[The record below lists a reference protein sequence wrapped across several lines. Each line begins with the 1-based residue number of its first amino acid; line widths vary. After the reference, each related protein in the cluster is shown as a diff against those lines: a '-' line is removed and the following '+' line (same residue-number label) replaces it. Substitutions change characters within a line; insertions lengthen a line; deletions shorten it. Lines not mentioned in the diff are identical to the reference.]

1 MLSGIRHELWLTL
14 RGLWRQ
20 PGFTAASVATLAL
33 GIGASTAIFSV
44 AYGISMRPL
53 PYASPERLVRIYEA
67 NPANG
72 QLEQDVSIGTFHAW
86 REGAASIESA
96 ALFGKSSVRFLSG
109 RESAPVTL
117 ASVSPNFFGV
127 LGMRPLLGD
136 GFKREASYT
145 RFTAG
150 DEAIISYAAWQRLLG
165 GRPDVIGQALVF
177 EGVGERDVYRIV
189 GVMPAGFSFGP
200 PVDLWRPTL
209 LVELPIGQRLRLWR
223 YDGMVARLRPGAP
236 IDQAR
241 AELAAISDTL
251 GREFPK
257 SNGGWSVTV
266 ESLHESVIGDFGRAT
281 WMLLASVGV
290 VLVVTCLNVGGL
302 LTARAVA
309 RRHETAVR
317 VALGAGTWQ
326 LLRLSACEA
335 AVIAGC
341 GAAGGLLLAWAG
353 VAALKAAAPPGIPR
367 VDAIHID
374 AAALAVTAVA
384 TLLSVFIFAAAPGHA
399 TWRTV
404 SDRLRSSPGR
414 GGPTPVSRNA
424 LAVAQC
430 AGATTLV
437 VLALLL
443 ARSFHELM
451 TVDLGWGSERVLSM
465 NVILKMPSDLRRPW
479 YRYVQWSD
487 ELIAR
492 LEATAGIEAAAVST
506 QVPLT
511 ASFSATLARGRG
523 KDSTDLSRWP
533 AVQHN
538 VSDGYFRLMGI
549 RLLGGRGFEAADRL
563 TEAQLIGEQP
573 SERGVAV
580 VSESTARTLW
590 PERPAIGQTLW
601 LPDADRSAWREVVG
615 VVEDIQFHAIGE
627 RPALHVFV
635 PWTQS
640 PTQRPRLLVKAS
652 GDVAAIAP
660 VVRSVAQQIS
670 IGSNFDQ
677 VAPLDALVSRA
688 TAQPRFTSRVVGSVR
703 HPCAGPGWSRHL
715 RHAVVHGRHA
725 AARDRH
731 SHGARRFTRAGAP
744 DGHVARACACG
755 GRRALRQRRS
765 GCPGPDIPCAAL
777 QRDVARSALAR
788 RRGRGPAAGRD
799 SGVARTRRT
808 GGADRPGPGAARGL
822 GGQPPA
828 RVVSQSP

>member
-1 MLSGIRHELWLTL
+1 M
-14 RGLWRQ
+14 
-20 PGFTAASVATLAL
+20 
-33 GIGASTAIFSV
+33 
-44 AYGISMRPL
+44 
-53 PYASPERLVRIYEA
+53 
-67 NPANG
+67 
-72 QLEQDVSIGTFHAW
+72 
-86 REGAASIESA
+86 
-96 ALFGKSSVRFLSG
+96 
-109 RESAPVTL
+109 
-117 ASVSPNFFGV
+117 
-127 LGMRPLLGD
+127 
-136 GFKREASYT
+136 
-145 RFTAG
+145 
-150 DEAIISYAAWQRLLG
+150 
-165 GRPDVIGQALVF
+165 
-177 EGVGERDVYRIV
+177 
-189 GVMPAGFSFGP
+189 
-200 PVDLWRPTL
+200 
-209 LVELPIGQRLRLWR
+209 
-223 YDGMVARLRPGAP
+223 
-236 IDQAR
+236 
-241 AELAAISDTL
+241 
-251 GREFPK
+251 
-257 SNGGWSVTV
+257 
-266 ESLHESVIGDFGRAT
+266 
-281 WMLLASVGV
+281 
-290 VLVVTCLNVGGL
+290 
-302 LTARAVA
+302 
-309 RRHETAVR
+309 
-317 VALGAGTWQ
+317 
-326 LLRLSACEA
+326 
-335 AVIAGC
+335 
-341 GAAGGLLLAWAG
+341 
-353 VAALKAAAPPGIPR
+353 
-367 VDAIHID
+367 
-374 AAALAVTAVA
+374 
-384 TLLSVFIFAAAPGHA
+384 
-399 TWRTV
+399 

-451 TVDLGWGSERVLSM
+451 TVDSRWGSERVLSM

-580 VSESTARTLW
+580 VSESTACTLW

-640 PTQRPRLLVKAS
+640 PTQRPRLLVKAMATS
-652 GDVAAIAP
+652 RRSRRSCAAS
-660 VVRSVAQQIS
+660 RSRS
-670 IGSNFDQ
+670 RSRSNFDQ

-688 TAQPRFTSRVVGSVR
+688 TAQPRFTSRVVAAFGILALVL
-703 HPCAGPGWSRHL
+703 AGVGIYATLSFMVGTRRREIGIRMALGASRERVL
-715 RHAVVHGRHA
+715 RTVMWRGLAPA
-725 AARDRH
+725 AA
-731 SHGARRFTRAGAP
+731 GALFGSGAAV
-744 DGHVARACACG
+744 GLARTF
-755 GRRALRQRRS
+755 RALLFNVTLLDPLS
-765 GCPGPDIPCAAL
+765 LGGAVAVLLLVATVASLGPA
-777 QRDVARSALAR
+777 AR
-788 RRGRGPAAGRD
+788 RRRTDPAQALR
-799 SGVARTRRT
+799 
-808 GGADRPGPGAARGL
+808 ADL

>member
-1 MLSGIRHELWLTL
+1 
-14 RGLWRQ
+14 
-20 PGFTAASVATLAL
+20 
-33 GIGASTAIFSV
+33 
-44 AYGISMRPL
+44 
-53 PYASPERLVRIYEA
+53 
-67 NPANG
+67 
-72 QLEQDVSIGTFHAW
+72 
-86 REGAASIESA
+86 
-96 ALFGKSSVRFLSG
+96 
-109 RESAPVTL
+109 
-117 ASVSPNFFGV
+117 
-127 LGMRPLLGD
+127 
-136 GFKREASYT
+136 
-145 RFTAG
+145 
-150 DEAIISYAAWQRLLG
+150 
-165 GRPDVIGQALVF
+165 
-177 EGVGERDVYRIV
+177 
-189 GVMPAGFSFGP
+189 
-200 PVDLWRPTL
+200 
-209 LVELPIGQRLRLWR
+209 
-223 YDGMVARLRPGAP
+223 
-236 IDQAR
+236 
-241 AELAAISDTL
+241 
-251 GREFPK
+251 
-257 SNGGWSVTV
+257 
-266 ESLHESVIGDFGRAT
+266 
-281 WMLLASVGV
+281 MLLASVGV

-688 TAQPRFTSRVVGSVR
+688 TAQPRFTSRVVAAFGILALVL
-703 HPCAGPGWSRHL
+703 AGVGIYGTLSFMVGTRRREIGIRMALGASRERVL
-715 RHAVVHGRHA
+715 RTVMWRGLAPA
-725 AARDRH
+725 AA
-731 SHGARRFTRAGAP
+731 GALVGSGAA
-744 DGHVARACACG
+744 V
-755 GRRALRQRRS
+755 
-765 GCPGPDIPCAAL
+765 
-777 QRDVARSALAR
+777 ALAR
-788 RRGRGPAAGRD
+788 TFRALLFNVTSLDPLSLGGAVAVLLLVATVASLGPAALA
-799 SGVARTRRT
+799 ARTDPAQSLR
-808 GGADRPGPGAARGL
+808 AD
-822 GGQPPA
+822 
-828 RVVSQSP
+828 

>member
-1 MLSGIRHELWLTL
+1 
-14 RGLWRQ
+14 
-20 PGFTAASVATLAL
+20 
-33 GIGASTAIFSV
+33 
-44 AYGISMRPL
+44 
-53 PYASPERLVRIYEA
+53 
-67 NPANG
+67 
-72 QLEQDVSIGTFHAW
+72 
-86 REGAASIESA
+86 
-96 ALFGKSSVRFLSG
+96 
-109 RESAPVTL
+109 
-117 ASVSPNFFGV
+117 
-127 LGMRPLLGD
+127 
-136 GFKREASYT
+136 
-145 RFTAG
+145 
-150 DEAIISYAAWQRLLG
+150 
-165 GRPDVIGQALVF
+165 
-177 EGVGERDVYRIV
+177 
-189 GVMPAGFSFGP
+189 
-200 PVDLWRPTL
+200 
-209 LVELPIGQRLRLWR
+209 
-223 YDGMVARLRPGAP
+223 
-236 IDQAR
+236 
-241 AELAAISDTL
+241 
-251 GREFPK
+251 
-257 SNGGWSVTV
+257 
-266 ESLHESVIGDFGRAT
+266 
-281 WMLLASVGV
+281 MLLASVGV

-688 TAQPRFTSRVVGSVR
+688 TAQPRFTSRVVAAFGILALVL
-703 HPCAGPGWSRHL
+703 AGVGIYGTLSFMVGTRRREIGIRMALGASRERVL
-715 RHAVVHGRHA
+715 RTVLWRGLAPA
-725 AARDRH
+725 AA
-731 SHGARRFTRAGAP
+731 GALFGSGAA
-744 DGHVARACACG
+744 V
-755 GRRALRQRRS
+755 
-765 GCPGPDIPCAAL
+765 
-777 QRDVARSALAR
+777 ALAR
-788 RRGRGPAAGRD
+788 TFRALLFNVTSLDPLSLGGAVAVLLLVATVASLGPAALA
-799 SGVARTRRT
+799 ARTDPAQSLR
-808 GGADRPGPGAARGL
+808 AD
-822 GGQPPA
+822 
-828 RVVSQSP
+828 

>member
-1 MLSGIRHELWLTL
+1 
-14 RGLWRQ
+14 
-20 PGFTAASVATLAL
+20 
-33 GIGASTAIFSV
+33 
-44 AYGISMRPL
+44 
-53 PYASPERLVRIYEA
+53 
-67 NPANG
+67 
-72 QLEQDVSIGTFHAW
+72 
-86 REGAASIESA
+86 
-96 ALFGKSSVRFLSG
+96 
-109 RESAPVTL
+109 
-117 ASVSPNFFGV
+117 
-127 LGMRPLLGD
+127 
-136 GFKREASYT
+136 
-145 RFTAG
+145 
-150 DEAIISYAAWQRLLG
+150 
-165 GRPDVIGQALVF
+165 
-177 EGVGERDVYRIV
+177 
-189 GVMPAGFSFGP
+189 
-200 PVDLWRPTL
+200 
-209 LVELPIGQRLRLWR
+209 
-223 YDGMVARLRPGAP
+223 
-236 IDQAR
+236 
-241 AELAAISDTL
+241 
-251 GREFPK
+251 
-257 SNGGWSVTV
+257 
-266 ESLHESVIGDFGRAT
+266 
-281 WMLLASVGV
+281 MLLASVGV

-335 AVIAGC
+335 AVIAGS

-399 TWRTV
+399 SWRTV

-688 TAQPRFTSRVVGSVR
+688 TAQPRFTSRVVAAFGILALVL
-703 HPCAGPGWSRHL
+703 AGVGIYATLSFMVGTRRREIGIRMALGASRERVL
-715 RHAVVHGRHA
+715 RTVMWRGLAPA
-725 AARDRH
+725 AA
-731 SHGARRFTRAGAP
+731 GALFGSGAA
-744 DGHVARACACG
+744 V
-755 GRRALRQRRS
+755 
-765 GCPGPDIPCAAL
+765 
-777 QRDVARSALAR
+777 ALAR
-788 RRGRGPAAGRD
+788 TFRALLFNVTLLDPLSLGGAVAVLLLVATVASLGPAALA
-799 SGVARTRRT
+799 ARTDPAQALR
-808 GGADRPGPGAARGL
+808 AD
-822 GGQPPA
+822 
-828 RVVSQSP
+828 